1 MMGPPVHGKR
11 QKGLRFWFKVF
22 AARDEVYRWKRR
34 PGTKG
39 LVFGSFG
46 VLSKSGPACWPLP
59 KD

>member
-1 MMGPPVHGKR
+1 MESARKVQGF
-11 QKGLRFWFKVF
+11 GLRSF

-46 VLSKSGPACWPLP
+46 VLSKSGPAWWPLP